1 MSRVVAGSAS
11 ARERIN
17 AGENSEASI
26 DAMSKRG
33 ASKIWQ
39 AEVKSASLSGRT
51 GLCAVMMSVLVN
63 T

>member
-39 AEVKSASLSGRT
+39 AKVKSASLSGRT